1 MKNKKEAEPTKMK
14 RRGNEV
20 PVKKKQKGRGKEC
33 KSISRRKKYNKERR
47 GKEEWKYR
55 TKFQIKEEMKP

>member
-20 PVKKKQKGRGKEC
+20 PVKKEATEGKRERMQKY
-33 KSISRRKKYNKERR
+33 IAKKK
-47 GKEEWKYR
+47 
-55 TKFQIKEEMKP
+55 I